1 MVILILVAII
11 IAGMSNSTTLTS
23 DDNAENLFNA
33 VHKLEDEVDKLDKN

>member
-11 IAGMSNSTTLTS
+11 IAGMSNQLHNT